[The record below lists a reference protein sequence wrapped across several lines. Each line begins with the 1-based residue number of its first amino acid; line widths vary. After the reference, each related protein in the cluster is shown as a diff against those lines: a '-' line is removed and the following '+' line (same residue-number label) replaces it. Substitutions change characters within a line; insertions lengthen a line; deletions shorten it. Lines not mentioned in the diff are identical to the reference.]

1 MAGGD
6 VVSKIQEL
14 RKQKY
19 DDHLQ
24 QAVRTASPATELAM
38 RKARKFELGGLGLNA
53 KMAIRNATGTGFGTL
68 TEGAAYPTAGFQS
81 GINPVVTC
89 AHFAATA
96 KVTGHVLSMGTTPA
110 ASFQQGGVIK
120 QLLKDLRND
129 IVKYIKRMLMWDG
142 TSILGRT
149 AAASGT
155 TGGYI
160 TLTSASAP
168 IETFEAGQ
176 ILTLRDASSAG
187 TEKLT
192 NAASDPPAGRIL
204 QIRRDTSPPQIVLTD
219 ATGATAGG
227 GDYVAWANVYDTTV
241 ISGLRAWVNNTGTFM
256 GLDRATGANSA
267 MRSLLVNANTAAI
280 QPTDADL
287 IRDKVADI
295 FETTEGGTYDSTWLG
310 SRRTRRSLVS
320 TTLGAV
326 RFQGLDKQKVG
337 TTEIQIG
344 DKDGD
349 KTFLADPMCLDT
361 ELFVIDFSKVC
372 YGSPEGM
379 EGARMVENNGS
390 PIFQGFVNSV
400 PADFN
405 TMHATWRGNFGMDD
419 CQAAGLLYNY
429 TPVT

>member
-6 VVSKIQEL
+6 LVSRIQEL
-14 RKQKY
+14 RKQMY
-19 DDHLQ
+19 DNHLQ
-24 QAVRTASPATELAM
+24 EAVRRCSPATELSM
-38 RKARKFELGGLGLNA
+38 KKSRKFGLGGLGLNA
-53 KMAIRNATGTGFGTL
+53 KMAIRNASGTGFGTL

-89 AHFAATA
+89 AHFAATV
-96 KVTGHVLSMGTTPA
+96 KWTGHVLAMGSSKE
-110 ASFQQGGVIK
+110 ASFQTGTVIK
-120 QLLKDLRND
+120 QNLKDLRDD

-149 AAASGT
+149 LTASGT

-160 TLTSASAP
+160 TLTTASMP
-168 IETFEAGQ
+168 IEGFEAGQ
-176 ILTLRDASSAG
+176 TLTLRDAASGG

-192 NAASDPPAGRIL
+192 NAATGAGRIL

-227 GDYVAWANVYDTTV
+227 ADYVAWANVYDTTV

-256 GLDRATGANSA
+256 GLDRATGANAA
-267 MRSLLVNANTAAI
+267 MRSYLRDAGAAAL
-280 QPTDADL
+280 QPDDADVL
-287 IRDKVADI
+287 RDKVADI
-295 FETTEGGTYDSTWLG
+295 FSTSGTEGENYNHTWLG

-320 TTLGAV
+320 TTRGAV
-326 RFQGLDKQKVG
+326 RFQKLMDQAVG
-337 TTEIQIG
+337 TPSIQVN
-344 DKDGD
+344 DKDGP
-349 KTFLADPMCLDT
+349 KEFMADPMLLDT

-390 PIFQGFVNSV
+390 PLFQGRVNDM
-400 PADFN
+400 PADFQ
-405 TMHATWRGNFGMDD
+405 TSHATWRGNFGMDD

-429 TPVT
+429 TPAT